1 MKVARTIADLRSQI
15 ASWRRSGERIGLVPT
30 MGALHAGHL
39 ALVRAA
45 QAECGRVVATIFVN
59 PKQFAPG
66 EDLGSYPRREMA
78 DLDLLRGA
86 QIDLAFV
93 PAAEEI
99 YPPQFSTLV
108 RVGDLTDGLCGAH
121 RAGHFDG
128 VATVVAKLLIQ
139 SLPDAAY
146 FGEKDYQQLMVV
158 RRMARDLDIP
168 VRIEGVATV
177 READGL
183 ALSSRNA
190 YLSPEERRI
199 APELA
204 RVLRRIAAESGAR
217 AGKMR
222 WRANMAQGAAELREA
237 GLRRR
242 ISRNPR
248 RRNLGAGDGR
258 GHRAC
263 PRFRRRAS
271 RPDAADRQYASRV
284 APQFESRPRP
294 ARCPRSLRADSSVRV
309 RGPNLGRPS
318 A

>member
-1 MKVARTIADLRSQI
+1 LKVARAIADLRSQI

-93 PAAEEI
+93 PAADEI
-99 YPPQFSTLV
+99 YPLRFSTLV
-108 RVGDLTDGLCGAH
+108 RVGGLTDGLCGAH

-190 YLSPEERRI
+190 YLSPAERRI

-204 RVLRRIAAESGAR
+204 RVLRRIAIEVAKRPDAVPREL
-217 AGKMR
+217 
-222 WRANMAQGAAELREA
+222 AQGAAELREA
-237 GLRRR
+237 GFAVEYLEIR
-242 ISRNPR
+242 
-248 RRNLGAGDGR
+248 
-258 GHRAC
+258 
-263 PRFRRRAS
+263 
-271 RPDAADRQYASRV
+271 DAEAL
-284 APQFESRPRP
+284 APITNAVTGP
-294 ARCPRSLRADSSVRV
+294 ARVFAAVQ
-309 RGPNLGRPS
+309 LGRTRLIDNMPV